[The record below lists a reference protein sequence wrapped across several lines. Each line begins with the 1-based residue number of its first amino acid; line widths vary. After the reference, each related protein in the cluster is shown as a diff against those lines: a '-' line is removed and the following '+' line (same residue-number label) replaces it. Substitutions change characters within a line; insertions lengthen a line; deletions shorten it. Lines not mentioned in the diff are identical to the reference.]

1 MRPPAL
7 EITLTLLGPGEWH
20 YVARKR
26 GELAACSDG
35 ESFDNPGKALMAA
48 VAEVKA
54 GLQQGQE
61 GGEE

>member
-7 EITLTLLGPGEWH
+7 EITLTLLEPGEWH
-20 YVARKR
+20 YVAKRR

-35 ESFDNPGKALMAA
+35 ESFDHPGKALMAA

-54 GLQQGQE
+54 GLHPEQE